1 MSTSPLSSAEA
12 ARQSVAKRLRN
23 LRKDAGLTTQG
34 LADLCGWN
42 KSKTSRI
49 ENVRT
54 APSDADIRAWCMAC
68 NARELAADL
77 VAASRDAESMYVQWR
92 GQQRTG
98 MRRLVDVSRPL
109 YQSTSLFRIYC
120 SNVMP
125 GLLQAQ
131 SYAQQILSDI
141 ADFRHVPNDSAAAA
155 AARFD
160 RAQIIRDG
168 LHRVVLLV
176 EQSVLRRR
184 DADDAAMAGQLG
196 YLLTAMS
203 YPAVSLGTIPQSARW
218 TMWGVE
224 QFSIFDDK
232 RVHVELMAGKVT
244 LTSPGDVD
252 LYLRAFE
259 QMRQMAVY
267 GPEARTLIN
276 AAIDSLR

>member
-54 APSDADIRAWCMAC
+54 TPSDADIRAWCMAC

-125 GLLQAQ
+125 GLLQAE
-131 SYAQQILSDI
+131 SYAQQLLSDI
-141 ADFRHVPNDSAAAA
+141 ADFRQVPNDSAAAA

-176 EQSVLRRR
+176 EESVLRRR

-203 YPAVSLGTIPQSARW
+203 YPAVSLGIIPQSARR

-252 LYLRAFE
+252 VYLRAFE

-267 GPEARTLIN
+267 GPEARLLIN
-276 AAIDSLR
+276 AAIDSLG